1 MKKLDK
7 EEIAKVEK
15 LYSRLCT
22 STDMLDGELEKQF
35 KENAAQI
42 KSSIEKGVDSFY
54 ALFQE
59 EFNENT
65 ICGLIKQNME
75 GMSNVKKYSYLSNLI
90 LALTN
95 VCGNI
100 LEGSEWKDVLE
111 EHQAILKAAEI
122 GLLTDESEE
131 VKNGIDEMM
140 GLITQNIK
148 EFSVLFIDEPPYE
161 ELLKAC
167 MTEDASAVKA
177 LAANTRSSAVNMA
190 AALYILQEQGVLTSL
205 GQEKIPPQ
213 EMGVMAASL
222 MEIDAAHKSEN
233 WEKAKRIIEKAARSA
248 MTLLVTSPDLM
259 KNAAFFSLVA
269 IMSNFSILWMLISGT
284 ILFVNMRIHQSHAKN
299 YLDPVLNT
307 GAKVLSVTL
316 DKVYDISHK
325 FTEWVQ
331 TVVVPSALPV
341 WNRCVDFTVNRLLIP
356 AASFLLKVKD
366 SVVKA
371 AGITVEKIQ
380 ESLTWLSRKAS
391 DFGNRVKSHYAGN
404 DSEEENEDISED
416 EDIIDTDDF
425 FESDALEDEVLLN
438 E

>member
-1 MKKLDK
+1 MMKLDRD
-7 EEIAKVEK
+7 EIAKVEE
-15 LYSRLCT
+15 LYTRLCA
-22 STDMLDGELEKQF
+22 STDMLEGELEKQF

-42 KSSIEKGVDSFY
+42 KSSIENGVDNFY
-54 ALFQE
+54 ALFQKE
-59 EFNENT
+59 LNENT

-75 GMSNVKKYSYLSNLI
+75 GMSNVKKYFYLSNLI

-100 LEGSEWKDVLE
+100 LEGSEWKDVME
-111 EHQAILKAAEI
+111 EHQAILRAAEI
-122 GLLTDESEE
+122 GLLTDDSEE
-131 VKNGIDEMM
+131 IENGIDEMM

-148 EFSVLFIDEPPYE
+148 EFSVLFIEEPPYE
-161 ELLKAC
+161 ELLEAC
-167 MTEDASAVKA
+167 MTKDASAVKA

-190 AALYILQEQGVLTSL
+190 TALYILQEQGALASL
-205 GQEKIPPQ
+205 GKEKIPPQ

-233 WEKAKRIIEKAARSA
+233 WEKAKEIIEKAARSA
-248 MTLLVTSPDLM
+248 MTLLATSPDLM

-269 IMSNFSILWMLISGT
+269 IMSNFSILWMLISGS
-284 ILFVNMRIHQSHAKN
+284 ILFINMRIHQYHANN
-299 YLDPVLNT
+299 YLEPVFNT

-331 TVVVPSALPV
+331 TVVVPSSLSV
-341 WNRCVDFTVNRLLIP
+341 WNRCVDFTLNRLLIP
-356 AASFLLKVKD
+356 AASFLLKGKN

-380 ESLTWLSRKAS
+380 ESLIWLRRRAA
-391 DFGNRVKSHYAGN
+391 DFGNKVMEHYAGN
-404 DSEEENEDISED
+404 DSEEESEDISEN
-416 EDIIDTDDF
+416 IIDTDDNS
-425 FESDALEDEVLLN
+425 EWEALVN
-438 E
+438 EELPFNG

>member
-1 MKKLDK
+1 MKKLNK

-15 LYSRLCT
+15 LYSRLCI
-22 STDMLDGELEKQF
+22 STDMLEGELEKQF
-35 KENAAQI
+35 KGNAAQI
-42 KSSIEKGVDSFY
+42 ESSIENGVDSFY
-54 ALFQE
+54 ALFQKE
-59 EFNENT
+59 LNENT
-65 ICGLIKQNME
+65 ICGLMKQNME
-75 GMSNVKKYSYLSNLI
+75 GMSNIKKYSYLSNLI

-100 LEGSEWKDVLE
+100 LEGPEWKDVLE
-111 EHQAILKAAEI
+111 EHQAILKATDI

-140 GLITQNIK
+140 GLITRNIK

-161 ELLKAC
+161 KLLNAC

-205 GQEKIPPQ
+205 GKEKILPQ
-213 EMGVMAASL
+213 DMGVMAASL
-222 MEIDAAHKSEN
+222 MEIDAAHKSGN
-233 WEKAKRIIEKAARSA
+233 WEKAKGIIEKAARSA

-259 KNAAFFSLVA
+259 KNAAFFSLIA
-269 IMSNFSILWMLISGT
+269 IISNFSILWMFISGS
-284 ILFVNMRIHQSHAKN
+284 ILFVNMRIHQNNAKN

-325 FTEWVQ
+325 FTEWIQ
-331 TVVVPSALPV
+331 TEVVPSALPV

-356 AASFLLKVKD
+356 AASFLLKAKD
-366 SVVKA
+366 SVVRA

-380 ESLTWLSRKAS
+380 ESLTWLGRRAA
-391 DFGNRVKSHYAGN
+391 DFGDRVKDYYAGS
-404 DSEEENEDISED
+404 DSEGENEDINED
-416 EDIIDTDDF
+416 EDITDVTDF
-425 FESDALEDEVLLN
+425 SESDVLEDEVLLG